1 MGSCNCTERIIIN
14 VFFLFVCV
22 ALFFFFFL
30 GGGGGVGGRGEGVR
44 GHQKFVADNL
54 LSNFV
59 IALTLKVPA
68 KIHLPKLF
76 AAYIYLLNN
85 KLYS

>member
-1 MGSCNCTERIIIN
+1 MS
-14 VFFLFVCV
+14 FFLFVCV
-22 ALFFFFFL
+22 AFFFFFFFFFGGGE
-30 GGGGGVGGRGEGVR
+30 GGGGRGGGVR

>member
-1 MGSCNCTERIIIN
+1 MS
-14 VFFLFVCV
+14 FFCFLCVVVCV
-22 ALFFFFFL
+22 ACFL
-30 GGGGGVGGRGEGVR
+30 GGRRKGGGGGGGVR
-44 GHQKFVADNL
+44 GHQKFVADL